1 MTETKEDFFKWPP
14 VPGQYRSPDGHVG
27 IGARSHARL
36 ADVRSVADWIRL
48 NEAALVDYWEYRIS
62 AVQFYPAIAT
72 LDVKR
77 NTAAVVCTQRNGT
90 PPGGAWKIRPRIVR
104 SRHAKILNSSEA
116 AKHY

>member
-62 AVQFYPAIAT
+62 TAQF
-72 LDVKR
+72 
-77 NTAAVVCTQRNGT
+77 
-90 PPGGAWKIRPRIVR
+90 IRHCEPCRQAEHSR
-104 SRHAKILNSSEA
+104 SRLCSAKPVRALTSKLSRYLDNSSQPLQA
-116 AKHY
+116 ALGKSGCES

>member
-1 MTETKEDFFKWPP
+1 MTETKEDFFEMANLFPDDAWEPRP
-14 VPGQYRSPDGHVG
+14 SPM
-27 IGARSHARL
+27 L
-36 ADVRSVADWIRL
+36 RSVADWIRL